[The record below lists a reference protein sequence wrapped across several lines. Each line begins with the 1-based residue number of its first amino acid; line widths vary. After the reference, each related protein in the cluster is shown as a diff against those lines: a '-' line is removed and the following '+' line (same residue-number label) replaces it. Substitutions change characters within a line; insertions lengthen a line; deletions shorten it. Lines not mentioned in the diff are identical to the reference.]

1 MQASSKGGDTPY
13 ETVAAPLSGA
23 TPVTICHS
31 LCDAIWG
38 DEGKLLAIH
47 TYSTGADR
55 TVLLPV
61 ASDGMPS
68 LPPEGLNLDPS
79 TRLETIKGAKITDN
93 LIVPAPTSAQYAWMN
108 QSVHRNLYRVP
119 LR

>member
-1 MQASSKGGDTPY
+1 
-13 ETVAAPLSGA
+13 
-23 TPVTICHS
+23 VTIFHT

-55 TVLLPV
+55 TVLLQV
-61 ASDGMPS
+61 APSDGMPQ

-79 TRLETIKGAKITDN
+79 RRLETIRGAKVMDN

-108 QSVHRNLYRVP
+108 QSVHRNLYRIP